1 MRKLFVLLAAII
13 LAAVC
18 VNATNASAFVRND
31 ERKTISDTPV
41 SESEDSLLINL
52 DSIIVLSSRA
62 GINTPVTYS
71 TITKKNIE
79 KSSATHS
86 LPMLLGYEPSVV
98 ATTEGGLGLGYS
110 KFSVRG
116 SDPSRTNITLNGIA
130 INDGESQE
138 VFWVNLPALS
148 GVLQS
153 VQLQRGVGTSSNG
166 PGQFGAAM
174 NMQTISPNKA
184 YGKAEFSFGSYNTY
198 MSTIASGSGL
208 MGKGKNKF
216 FTDLSYAHNLTRGY
230 IRNAK
235 ANLDMLFAQAGWMND
250 NNELKF
256 VFFYGD
262 QTTGITW
269 EGCPIDIYESGNRK
283 YNVTGEYYDDEGKIH
298 YYDNDTDNYTQKHYQ
313 LHYIHRFSDE
323 LSLNAT
329 LHYTKGDGYY
339 ENYKYDTKFSK
350 YNIDNQVIDGVI
362 YEKSDFIIRQQMDN
376 AYYVGNT
383 NVNYNNGVLKI
394 NGGLSYSFYDGDH
407 FGRVVWSKYNANI
420 PQDYEWYLNNGKK
433 NDLSTYIKAER
444 EIAENLTL
452 YADIQYRYVKTKM
465 KGIDKDIAD
474 MTYSKD
480 YNFLNSKAGINYK
493 FNDWSKVYFSFA
505 VGQREPNRSD
515 VKESIKAGKT
525 DEIKSEKLV
534 DYELGY
540 VVSTQKFD
548 ASLNLYAME
557 YKDQLVA
564 TGRLTETGY
573 TIQENVPDSYR
584 RGIEIAFAY
593 RPTNSLEFRFNAT
606 FSKNKLKNYTMYS
619 DTNDNPDD
627 WNPLPQTET
636 FFKKSNISFSPEF
649 VSMASVN
656 YTPCKDL
663 NLSLNFKQVGKQ
675 YMDNSSSR
683 ISKVPYYNN
692 LNFSAS
698 KIFKFK
704 KFADLKVAMH
714 VDNILNRKYY
724 SYGWI
729 YTSKFADGSPDY
741 VEKAVFSQATT
752 NYIISVALMF

>member
-1 MRKLFVLLAAII
+1 MRKLFISAAFLI
-13 LAAVC
+13 AAVSLA
-18 VNATNASAFVRND
+18 NAGNPKMRAD
-31 ERKTISDTPV
+31 G
-41 SESEDSLLINL
+41 DSLSVNHL

-62 GINTPVTYS
+62 GVNTPVTYS
-71 TITKKNIE
+71 SITKKVIE
-79 KSSATHS
+79 KSSASHS

-138 VFWVNLPALS
+138 VFWVNLPSLS

-153 VQLQRGVGTSSNG
+153 VQLQRGVGTSSSG

-174 NMQTISPNKA
+174 NMQTISPHDS

-198 MSTIASGSGL
+198 MTTVATGTGL
-208 MGKGKNKF
+208 MGKGENKF
-216 FTDLSYAHNLTRGY
+216 FADLSYTHNLTRGY

-235 ANLDMLFAQAGWMND
+235 ANLDMSFAQIGWMNR
-250 NNELKF
+250 NNELKLI
-256 VFFYGD
+256 VIAGD

-269 EGCPIDIYESGNRK
+269 EGCPIDRYESGDRK
-283 YNVTGEYYDDEGKIH
+283 YNVTGEYYDDNGKLH
-298 YYDNDTDNYTQKHYQ
+298 YYDNDTDNYTQEQIQ
-313 LHYIHRFSDE
+313 LHYIHSFSE
-323 LSLNAT
+323 ALSLNAT

-350 YNIDNQVIDGVI
+350 YNIENQVIDGVT
-362 YEKSDFIIRQQMDN
+362 YKKSDFIIRQQMDN
-376 AYYVGNT
+376 SYYVANT
-383 NVNYNNGVLKI
+383 NLNYHKAGFKI
-394 NGGLSYSFYDGDH
+394 SGGISYSFYDGDH
-407 FGRVVWSKYNANI
+407 FGRVVWSKYNSNI
-420 PQDYEWYLNNGKK
+420 PDDYEWYLNNGKK
-433 NDLSTYIKAER
+433 NDFSAYLKAEK

-474 MTYSKD
+474 MTYSKGYD
-480 YNFLNSKAGINYK
+480 FLNSKAGVNYK
-493 FNDWSKVYFSFA
+493 FNDWSKIYFSVA
-505 VGQREPNRSD
+505 AGHREPNRSD
-515 VKESIKAGKT
+515 IKESIKADRT
-525 DEIKSEKLV
+525 DDIKNESLV

-540 VVSTQKFD
+540 IVSTRVFD

-557 YKDQLVA
+557 YKNQLVA

-584 RGIEIAFAY
+584 RGIELAFAY
-593 RPTNSLEFRFNAT
+593 RPSNSLEFRVNAT
-606 FSKNKLKNYTMYS
+606 LSKNKLKNYTLYS
-619 DTNDNPDD
+619 DTNDNPVD
-627 WNPLPQTET
+627 WNSLPQTET

-649 VSMASVN
+649 VSMASVS
-656 YTPCKDL
+656 YAPCKGLDL
-663 NLSLNFKQVGKQ
+663 RLVFKQVGEQ
-675 YMDNSSSR
+675 YMDNSSSA
-683 ISKVPYYNN
+683 ISKVPYYNT
-692 LNFSAS
+692 LNFGVS
-698 KIFKFK
+698 KVFGIRN
-704 KFADLKVAMH
+704 FADLKVSMH

-752 NYIISVALMF
+752 NYLVSVALLF

>member
-1 MRKLFVLLAAII
+1 MRKFFISAAFLI
-13 LAAVC
+13 AAVSFA
-18 VNATNASAFVRND
+18 NAGN
-31 ERKTISDTPV
+31 TPARIDD
-41 SESEDSLLINL
+41 DSLSVNRL

-62 GINTPVTYS
+62 GVNTPVTYS
-71 TITKKNIE
+71 TITKKSIE

-130 INDGESQE
+130 INDGESQD

-174 NMQTISPNKA
+174 NMQTISPLNP
-184 YGKAEFSFGSYNTY
+184 YSRAEFSFGSYNTY
-198 MSTIASGSGL
+198 MTTLATGTGL
-208 MGKGKNKF
+208 TGKGENKF
-216 FTDLSYAHNLTRGY
+216 FTDLSYTHNLTRGY

-235 ANLDMLFAQAGWMND
+235 ANLDMLFAQVGWMNR
-250 NNELKF
+250 NNELKLI
-256 VFFYGD
+256 VIGGD

-269 EGCPIDIYESGNRK
+269 EGCPIDRYESGDRK
-283 YNVTGEYYDDEGKIH
+283 YNVTGEFYDDEGNLH
-298 YYDNDTDNYTQKHYQ
+298 YYDNDTDNYTQEQIQ
-313 LHYIHRFSDE
+313 LHYIHSFNE
-323 LSLNAT
+323 ALSLNAT

-350 YNIDNQVIDGVI
+350 YNIDNQVIDGVT
-362 YEKSDFIIRQQMDN
+362 YKTSDFIIRQQMDN
-376 AYYVGNT
+376 SYYVANT
-383 NVNYNNGVLKI
+383 NLNYHKESFKLSGGV
-394 NGGLSYSFYDGDH
+394 SYSFYDGDH
-407 FGRVVWSKYNANI
+407 FGRVVWSKYNSNI
-420 PQDYEWYLNNGKK
+420 PDDYEWYLNNGRK
-433 NDLSTYIKAER
+433 NDFSAYLKAEK
-444 EIAENLTL
+444 EIAGNLTL

-465 KGIDKDIAD
+465 RGIDKDIAD
-474 MTYSKD
+474 LSYRKGYD
-480 YNFLNSKAGINYK
+480 FLNSKAGVNYK
-493 FNDWSKVYFSFA
+493 FSDWSKVYFSFA
-505 VGQREPNRSD
+505 VGHREPNRSD
-515 VKESIKAGKT
+515 IKESVKADKT
-525 DEIKSEKLV
+525 DKIKNEKLL

-540 VVSTQKFD
+540 IVSTRAFD

-584 RGIEIAFAY
+584 RGVELAFAY
-593 RPTNSLEFRFNAT
+593 RPSNSLEFRVNAT
-606 FSKNKLKNYTMYS
+606 FSKNKLKNYTLYS
-619 DTNDNPDD
+619 DTSDNPDD
-627 WNPLPQTET
+627 WNSLPQTET
-636 FFKKSNISFSPEF
+636 FFKKSDISFSPEF

-656 YTPCKDL
+656 YTPCRGMD
-663 NLSLNFKQVGKQ
+663 LSLNFKQVGKQ

-683 ISKVPYYNN
+683 ISEVPYYNT
-692 LNFSAS
+692 LNFGAS
-698 KIFKFK
+698 KLFRIRN
-704 KFADLKVAMH
+704 FADLKVSVHA
-714 VDNILNRKYY
+714 DNILNRKYY

-729 YTSKFADGSPDY
+729 YTAKFADGSPDY

-752 NYIISVALMF
+752 NYLVSVALLF